1 MPGHEHEIYSYSAD
15 SLSLSFTGGELKIK
29 EHQSLCGHAVR
40 ALEDGRLGFA
50 YCQDKKHMPGALEE
64 AARMAR
70 FSVRTQFSF
79 APKASIPKSDIHDP
93 ALNPSDFSALKD
105 YVEIA
110 KASASSFGATPRV
123 IASMDST
130 AVSLENSEGF
140 SGAYEKTAFS
150 MYIECM
156 HADGFGF
163 SYLSSLHRPDYVS
176 EAGLK
181 AADMARSMQGAGK
194 PDSGAYTIVMELPAL
209 ESLLDALM
217 PSFSGDWKRRGITK
231 LAAGLRAFS
240 ESLTIAEDGLAPAIN
255 ARPFDDEGTPSAR
268 RVLVDK
274 GTVSSFLY
282 DRETA
287 ALEGVP
293 EGGACSRPSFN
304 VAPSISSS
312 NLVIDAG
319 SHKDLSDI
327 GRHIELHSAHGAHTA
342 NLTTGDIG
350 LDASVA
356 FLVDRGERKP
366 VKGFML
372 TGNVFDMFANIE
384 AAEAHQRTYGPLIAP
399 RIAFR
404 DVRIIS

>member
-1 MPGHEHEIYSYSAD
+1 MPGQEIYSYSAD

-50 YCQDKKHMPGALEE
+50 YCQDKGHIPKALEE

-70 FSVRTQFSF
+70 FSVKTPFSF
-79 APKASIPKSDIHDP
+79 APGASFQASGLHDP
-93 ALNPSDFSALKD
+93 ALDPSDFSILKG

-110 KASASSFGATPRV
+110 KASASSFGGTPRV
-123 IASMDST
+123 ISSMDSLD
-130 AVSLENSEGF
+130 VSLENSEGF
-140 SGAYEKTAFS
+140 SGAYRKTAFS

-163 SYLSSLHRPDYVS
+163 SYLSSLHRPDYIS

-194 PDSGAYTIVMELPAL
+194 PDSGSYTLVVELSAL
-209 ESLLDALM
+209 DSLLDALM
-217 PSFSGDWKRRGITK
+217 PSFSGDWKRRDITRLSQGK
-231 LAAGLRAFS
+231 KMFS

-255 ARPFDDEGTPSAR
+255 ARPFDDEGTPSTR
-268 RVLVDK
+268 HVLVDN
-274 GTVSSFLY
+274 GVVSSFLY

-287 ALEGVP
+287 ALEGVH
-293 EGGACSRPSFN
+293 EGGACSRPAYN
-304 VAPSISSS
+304 IAPSVSSS
-312 NLVIDAG
+312 NLVISPG
-319 SHKDLSDI
+319 NHKDLSDI
-327 GRHIELHSAHGAHTA
+327 GRHIELHSAHGSHTA

-356 FLVDRGERKP
+356 FLVDKGERKP
-366 VKGFML
+366 VKGFMV
-372 TGNVFDMFANIE
+372 TGNVFDMFADIE
-384 AAEAHQRTYGPLIAP
+384 AIEAHQRTYGPLIAP

-404 DVRIIS
+404 GVRIVS